1 LHRWEAGSGYIGLS
15 LDYWLSPLTGGL
27 LVIERRCIADLLLL
41 LGYSLTAQAGEI
53 LIIDE
58 SLLLLLLL
66 PIRIEGISIVEI
78 LCHFLSD
85 LLCLLR

>member
-1 LHRWEAGSGYIGLS
+1 LHRWEAGRGYIGLS
-15 LDYWLSPLTGGL
+15 LDYWLSPLSGGL
-27 LVIERRCIADLLLL
+27 LVIKRRCIADLLLL

-58 SLLLLLLL
+58 SLLLLLL